1 MKNLKFTIILLLI
14 LTSIKNYSQNNYS
27 QQRPQVAKIKIK
39 GTVIEKMSKQ
49 PLEYA
54 TITFVNPNY
63 PKGISGG
70 ITNSKGEFDVD
81 INPGTYDIKIEFIS
95 FKPTLFTQRKLQQS
109 TNLGQIALEEDF
121 SQLNEVVVRADKTS
135 VEIKLDKK
143 VYSVGNDLIVKGG
156 TVSDVLNNIPSVSV
170 DSEGTISLRGNE
182 NVTIFIDGKPSNAV
196 NINEALRL
204 ISADAIDKVE
214 VITNP
219 SARYDAEG
227 GAGILNII
235 LKKGKNQGLNGTFIG
250 ALGTPRNNSLSGTL
264 NYKTEKYNLFTN
276 QGYADRLALGNA
288 LYETNYLNPKPNS
301 PNYIKEIRDAK
312 DNSKSYNG
320 NLGLEVFLN
329 NSTTWVNTI
338 NYRNSNEQN
347 VDDVNYDNQYIDL
360 AKNYTRTRVSNEE
373 NKEEDFEFKS
383 NLQKKFKKEGH
394 KLDVDVQI
402 SSNNEKE
409 IADIV
414 DSQNGKDFT
423 ENKQKNNRELFQLD
437 YVLPFG
443 ERSQFEAG
451 YRGNFVNQL
460 TDITVFN
467 NGILNTNF
475 TNKLEYIENVNA
487 FYTQY
492 GLKVNKFSY
501 LFGLR
506 WEDTNVNV
514 NQLTNNDFNVKK
526 YNNFFPSAFVTY
538 KISEESSLSLNYSRR
553 ITRPRGR
560 LINPFSNYSS
570 NINIFQGNPDLDPA
584 MTNAI
589 DFGFLKNWSKF
600 LVSTSIYT
608 NRTTDT
614 FLYVRVNSGDE
625 VNGVPVIITT
635 PINLATENRLGFEF
649 NLNYSPYKWWKL
661 NSNFNF
667 FNIDTKGNYT
677 YTDFNSIE
685 ITQNFDQK
693 TTSWSARL
701 NSKVTLPTKIDWQTN
716 MNYFGDQKTA
726 QGKFIGIFAMNLGFS
741 KDVLKD
747 KATLAFNISDVFN
760 SRKMKIET
768 LIPGVIDAYS
778 ERQRSVRQFT
788 LSFTYRLNKSK
799 NEREKQP
806 RREEEG
812 GGDMQG

>member
-1 MKNLKFTIILLLI
+1 MKNLKLILIVLLI
-14 LTSIKNYSQNNYS
+14 ITSIKNYA
-27 QQRPQVAKIKIK
+27 QQKNATSKIKISGK
-39 GTVIEKMSKQ
+39 IIEKVSKQ

-54 TITFVNPNY
+54 TITFTNGAST
-63 PKGISGG
+63 KSIAGG
-70 ITNSKGEFDVD
+70 ITNPKGEFSIDV
-81 INPGTYDIKIEFIS
+81 IPGIYDIKIEFIS
-95 FKPTLFTQRKLQQS
+95 FKPIIIKDRKLLEK
-109 TNLGQIALEEDF
+109 TNLGQIVLEEDAT
-121 SQLNEVVVRADKTS
+121 QLNEVQVRAEKTT

-143 VYSVGNDLIVKGG
+143 VYSVGNDLMVKGG
-156 TVSDVLNNIPSVSV
+156 TVSDVLNNIPSVAV

-182 NVTIFIDGKPSNAV
+182 SVTIFIDGKPSNAI

-227 GAGILNII
+227 GAGILNIV
-235 LKKGKNQGLNGTFIG
+235 LKKGKNQGFNGTFIG
-250 ALGTPRNNSLSGTL
+250 AVGTPRNNSLGGTL

-288 LYETNYLNPKPNS
+288 SYESNYLNPKPNS
-301 PNYIKEIRDAK
+301 PNYIKEIRDIE

-320 NLGLEVFLN
+320 NLGIELFLN
-329 NSTTWVNTI
+329 NSTTWTNTI
-338 NYRNSNEQN
+338 NYRNSNEEN
-347 VDDVNYDNQYIDL
+347 VDDVNYDNQYSDPS
-360 AKNYTRTRVSNEE
+360 KNDTRTRVSSEE

-383 NLQKKFKKEGH
+383 NLQKKFKKDGH

-402 SSNNEKE
+402 SSNNENE
-409 IADIV
+409 LANIV

-423 ENKQKNNRELFQLD
+423 ENIQKNSRELFQLD

-443 ERSQFEAG
+443 KASQFEAG

-460 TDITVFN
+460 TDVSVFN
-467 NGILNTNF
+467 NGNIITQF

-501 LFGLR
+501 LLGLR
-506 WEDTNVNV
+506 WEDTNVDV
-514 NQLTNNDFNVKK
+514 NQYTTNDFNKK
-526 YNNFFPSAFVTY
+526 RYNNFFPSAFITY
-538 KISEESSLSLNYSRR
+538 EISEESSLSLSYSRR

-589 DFGFLKNWSKF
+589 DFGFLKKWGNF
-600 LVSTSIYT
+600 LLSSSLY
-608 NRTTDT
+608 NSRTTDT
-614 FLYVRVNSGDE
+614 FLYVRLNSGDE

-635 PINLATENRLGFEF
+635 PINLATENRIGFEF

-667 FNIDTKGNYT
+667 FNIDTQGDYT
-677 YTDFNSIE
+677 YTDFNNNV

-701 NSKVTLPTKIDWQTN
+701 NSKVTLPAKIDWQTN

-747 KATLAFNISDVFN
+747 KATVAFNVSDVFN
-760 SRKMKIET
+760 SRKMKMET
-768 LIPGVIDAYS
+768 LIPGVIDSYS

-806 RREEEG
+806 RKEMEEG
-812 GGDMQG
+812 GGDFQG